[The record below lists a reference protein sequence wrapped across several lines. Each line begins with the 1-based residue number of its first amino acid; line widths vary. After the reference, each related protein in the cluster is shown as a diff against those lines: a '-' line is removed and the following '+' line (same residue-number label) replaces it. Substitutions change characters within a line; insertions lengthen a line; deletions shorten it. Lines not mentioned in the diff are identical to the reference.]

1 MADKE
6 IPVSRSAP
14 LDVLIVDD
22 ERYTCEIMQVLI
34 EDLGHRVHIAGTGL
48 EALDWLQD
56 HHADVVMMDVLMP
69 GIDGLETVRRLR
81 DQVDTRDLPIVC
93 VSAKTDGTVRG
104 DGLAAGCDR
113 YLTKPVHEDKI
124 FKALTEAL
132 VVRGRLAPGDTF
144 D

>member
-1 MADKE
+1 
-6 IPVSRSAP
+6 
-14 LDVLIVDD
+14 VLIVDD

-48 EALDWLQD
+48 EALDWLRG
-56 HHADVVMMDVLMP
+56 HHADVVVMDVLMP
-69 GIDGLETVRRLR
+69 GIDGLETVRRMRADAGL
-81 DQVDTRDLPIVC
+81 RDLPIVC
-93 VSAKTDGTVRG
+93 VSAKAAGSVKG

-124 FKALTEAL
+124 FRALTEAL
-132 VVRGRLAPGDTF
+132 AQRGRLAPGDTF